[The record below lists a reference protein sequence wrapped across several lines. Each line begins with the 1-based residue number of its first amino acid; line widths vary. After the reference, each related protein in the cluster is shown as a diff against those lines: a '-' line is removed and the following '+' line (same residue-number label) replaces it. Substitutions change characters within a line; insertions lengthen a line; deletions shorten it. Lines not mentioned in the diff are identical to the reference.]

1 MDINITIKC
10 PDLPLAAAAIAKA
23 LMGVKDAEETPTPVT
38 PQGAAVNAPAPA
50 PSPTPAPVAGV
61 PVTASPSEVN
71 PTPGAQQTYI
81 PAATMTALGPV
92 PTVPSPTTVPTAP
105 APQITGDMVAKAG
118 ADLIAANPAAMPQ
131 LNGLLQKYGV
141 GCAQELRPDQI
152 GPFATEMR
160 ALGAKI

>member
-23 LMGVKDAEETPTPVT
+23 LMGVKDAEDTPTPAM
-38 PQGAAVNAPAPA
+38 PQAAVASAPSPA
-50 PSPTPAPVAGV
+50 PSPTLAPVTGA

-71 PTPGAQQTYI
+71 PTPVAQQTYT
-81 PAATMTALGPV
+81 PAAAMTAPGPV
-92 PTVPSPTTVPTAP
+92 PTVPSPTAVPTTT
-105 APQITGDMVAKAG
+105 APQITGDMVASAG
-118 ADLIAANPAAMPQ
+118 AEFIRDHREMLGP
-131 LNGLLQKYGV
+131 LNALLQKYGV
-141 GCAQELRPDQI
+141 TCATELRPDQI